1 MLNVNTQNSPYCV
14 SPISHSPNSLGLSSH
29 WGLTHHYIPSMC
41 PYPYSHLNHLLTTQH
56 MLHNNLIGTS
66 HGPHGL
72 SNHVMP
78 PGMGTFHHN
87 NVPTNFS
94 GIHGLS
100 TNSLMDSKDGSSGE
114 WFPDL
119 FYTNFYA
126 SIFIYEY
133 LLNTLIVT
141 SFLYYFHKRKFIR
154 WRKTPNVRVILFDI
168 NSGR

>member
-14 SPISHSPNSLGLSSH
+14 STISHSPNSLGLSSH

-56 MLHNNLIGTS
+56 MLHNNIMGTS

-78 PGMGTFHHN
+78 PGIGTFHHN

-94 GIHGLS
+94 GIHGLN

-114 WFPDL
+114 FPEL
-119 FYTNFYA
+119 FLFIYSTRIFTFQFFYA
-126 SIFIYEY
+126 Y
-133 LLNTLIVT
+133 LLNALIIM
-141 SFLYYFHKRKFIR
+141 FF
-154 WRKTPNVRVILFDI
+154 
-168 NSGR
+168 